1 MLNILHILYLTS
13 MQVIKRNNIKE
24 NVSFDK
30 IFNRINSLVN
40 INDHQLSNK
49 INSYLVCRK
58 TIELMTDE
66 IKTTDLD
73 ILSADICANL
83 ITTHSDYGYLGARIL
98 ISNLKKNLEV
108 KYKVSNFYGV
118 TNLIVE
124 KIPTYLNTDYVIFV
138 TLYEN
143 QLNKIIN
150 DNYNYTFDYFG
161 FKTLEKS
168 YLIKDIKTKETYEDP
183 QSMWL
188 RVSITIH
195 MRSNLSIEDK
205 LNKIKETYEM
215 MAQGKFTHATPTLFN
230 AGTNHEQLSSCFL
243 LGTDDSLE
251 GILKTYVDC
260 GRISKWAGGIG
271 IHVSNIRAR
280 GQLIKSTNG
289 ESNGIVPMLAVLNKI
304 AKQINQGGKRNG
316 SIAIYLEPWHSD
328 IIEYL
333 ELRKNGGN
341 EEEKCRDLF
350 LALWI
355 PDKFMEA
362 VYTKSK
368 WYLMSENECP
378 GLTEVY
384 GEEFNKLYD
393 KYVSEGKYTAEINA
407 KDIWDKILTSQIETG
422 TPYIAYKD
430 HVNKKSNQKNLG
442 TIKSSNLCIEIMEY
456 SDDKE
461 YAVCNLASIAVN
473 KFYDEK
479 TKIYNYGEL
488 HKTAK
493 IATYNLNNII
503 DINYYPTNETRY
515 SNLKNRPI
523 GVGIQGFADLL
534 AIMKLPF
541 EDPKSIDLSSK
552 LLETIYHGC
561 TEMSNELAQIYG
573 PYESYNGSPISQGL
587 FQFDLWDKQ
596 DKLSGIWDWNTLRE
610 NILKHGVRNS
620 LTTAL
625 MPTASTSQIL
635 GNNECFEPFTSNLY
649 SRLTLA
655 GNFVVFNK
663 HLQKDLEDLG
673 LWNEQMKNKLMTS
686 YGSVQK
692 IKEIPEDIRAIYKTV
707 WEIKN
712 KSLIDHAIARG
723 PFVDQS
729 QSMNL
734 YFAEPDALKLTSAL
748 MYGWK
753 NGLKS
758 GMYYLR
764 SLSSSNAQQFT
775 VEPTVIKTKSNI
787 NTVECEICSA

>member
-1 MLNILHILYLTS
+1 MS
-13 MQVIKRNNIKE
+13 MQVIKRNNVRE

-30 IFNRINSLVN
+30 IFSRINSLVDIPN
-40 INDHQLSNK
+40 YQLSSK
-49 INSYLVCRK
+49 INPYLVCRK

-66 IKTTDLD
+66 IQTSELD
-73 ILSADICANL
+73 RLSADICANL

-98 ISNLKKNLEV
+98 ISNLKKNLQV
-108 KYKVSNFYGV
+108 KYNVLTFENT
-118 TNLIVE
+118 TNLIVD
-124 KIPTYLNTDYVIFV
+124 KIPDYLNYDYTIFV
-138 TLYEN
+138 TN
-143 QLNKIIN
+143 NATQLNEIIN
-150 DNYNYTFDYFG
+150 DNHNYMFDYFG

-188 RVSITIH
+188 RVAITIH
-195 MRSNLSIEDK
+195 MRNSNLSDQDK
-205 LNKIKETYEM
+205 LNKIKETYDM

-230 AGTNHEQLSSCFL
+230 AGTKYQQLSSCFL
-243 LGTDDSLE
+243 LGTNDSLE

-271 IHVSNIRAR
+271 LHVSTIRGK

-289 ESNGIVPMLAVLNKI
+289 ESNGILPMLGVLNKI

-341 EEEKCRDLF
+341 EEDKCRDLF

-362 VYTKSK
+362 VYNNSK

-378 GLTEVY
+378 GLTDVY
-384 GEEFNKLYD
+384 GDDFNKLYD
-393 KYVSEGKYTAEINA
+393 EYVDQGKYTAEVDA
-407 KDIWDKILTSQIETG
+407 KLIWDKILTSQIETG

-430 HVNKKSNQKNLG
+430 HINKKTNQKNLG
-442 TIKSSNLCIEIMEY
+442 TIKSSNLCIEICEY

-473 KFYDEK
+473 KFYDVETK
-479 TKIYNYGEL
+479 TYDYLEL
-488 HKTAK
+488 HNIAK

-503 DINYYPTNETRY
+503 DINYYPTVETRY

-534 AIMKLPF
+534 ALMKLPF
-541 EDPKSIDLSSK
+541 DDPKAIELSGK
-552 LLETIYHGC
+552 LMETIYHGC
-561 TEMSNELAQIYG
+561 IEMSNELAQTYG
-573 PYESYNGSPISQGL
+573 PYDSYTGSPISQGL
-587 FQFDLWDKQ
+587 FQFDLWEKS
-596 DKLSGIWDWNTLRE
+596 DKLSEMWNWSTLRQ
-610 NILKHGVRNS
+610 NVLQHGVRNS

-673 LWNEQMKNKLMTS
+673 LWNEHLKNKLMST
-686 YGSVQK
+686 YGSVQG
-692 IKEIPEDIRAIYKTV
+692 IKEIPENIRAIYKTV

-712 KSLIDHAIARG
+712 KVLIDHAIARG

-734 YFAEPDALKLTSAL
+734 YFAEPEALKITSAL

-753 NGLKS
+753 NGLKT

-764 SLSSSNAQQFT
+764 SQASGNAQQFT
-775 VEPTVIKTKSNI
+775 VEPTVTRKNSDL
-787 NTVECEICSA
+787 NTTECEICSA